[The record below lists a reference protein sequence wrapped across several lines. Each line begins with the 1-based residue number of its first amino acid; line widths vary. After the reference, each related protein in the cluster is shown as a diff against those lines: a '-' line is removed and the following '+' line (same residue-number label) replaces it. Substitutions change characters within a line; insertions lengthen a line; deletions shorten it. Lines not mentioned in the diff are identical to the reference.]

1 MTERSAANCKES
13 ILNALLYGALEINW
27 REKMNIKQEII
38 NTIDD
43 LASNFLYY
51 DRKEDEDLPKGAIE
65 EAIKSGEITYGEIVE
80 RFKEQL
86 LKGIAI

>member
-1 MTERSAANCKES
+1 
-13 ILNALLYGALEINW
+13 
-27 REKMNIKQEII
+27 MNIKQEII